1 MVLIESHLDKHRCG
15 GNYPAEV
22 LEKIVLYV
30 LTEYAQENPDFAA
43 FVEEDGFSLEV
54 ILENIRE
61 ENWLSSLYA
70 SGFFF
75 KRYGRLFRYFDDWVV
90 IKTNE
95 DDTEISDIVLK
106 KREAKHIETCYW

>member
-1 MVLIESHLDKHRCG
+1 MGTHGDEG
-15 GNYPAEV
+15 EYAAEV

-30 LTEYAQENPDFAA
+30 LTEYAQENPEFAA
-43 FVEEDGFSLEV
+43 FVEEDGFSLEA

-61 ENWLSSLYA
+61 ENLLSSLYA
-70 SGFFF
+70 SCFFF

-95 DDTEISDIVLK
+95 DDTEITDIVVK

>member
-1 MVLIESHLDKHRCG
+1 M
-15 GNYPAEV
+15 
-22 LEKIVLYV
+22 

-43 FVEEDGFSLEV
+43 FVEEDGFSLKA
-54 ILENIRE
+54 ILENIHE

-95 DDTEISDIVLK
+95 DDTKITDIVVK
-106 KREAKHIETCYW
+106 KRKEKRSKTYRDVLLVISSLNSGGPYGMMKKIIPER